1 MRFWDLRYFNDRREF
16 ILESKLSLP
25 RPSFLAINSKSALN
39 LLVKNGYPQSEL
51 RLVEAL
57 RHLYLNKIINS
68 SSSKQKNNPNN
79 LSTFNLLIFGD
90 YLPENTIHQIKLFNG
105 LSDFI
110 FSKVKIIFKPH
121 PACNLDIKKFNS
133 KFNVTKEP
141 ISSLLTDANIAFCSS
156 TTSAAV
162 DSYSYGLQVIIASDP
177 ANLNL
182 SPLRDY
188 KDVFFVQNSNEL
200 EEIIIKIFQSKTYCA
215 SPRCIFEL
223 SDDLNLWKKL
233 LFTSLDF

>member
-1 MRFWDLRYFNDRREF
+1 M
-16 ILESKLSLP
+16 K
-25 RPSFLAINSKSALN
+25 
-39 LLVKNGYPQSEL
+39 
-51 RLVEAL
+51 LVEAL

-68 SSSKQKNNPNN
+68 SSTKQKNNPNN

-90 YLPENTIHQIKLFNG
+90 YLPENTLHQIKLLNG

-110 FSKVKIIFKPH
+110 FSKLKIIFKPH

-141 ISSLLTDANIAFCSS
+141 ISSLLTDANIAFCSA

-223 SDDLNLWKKL
+223 SDDLNLWKNYFSL
-233 LFTSLDF
+233 LLIFKPTFFYAFFRYIQR